1 MSGPDVSYLAA
12 FGGGLV
18 SFASPCV
25 LPLVPA
31 YLSMVTG
38 LEVSE
43 IRAPTRRHLGRITR
57 DTGLFVGGFSTIFV
71 LLGLTA
77 TGIGRFLEH
86 HQPVL
91 TRVSGL
97 LVLAFALFL
106 LGSMV
111 LQAPWL
117 YGEKRFHPR
126 LAGLGPFAA
135 PIAGAAFAFGW
146 TPCLGPVLGS
156 VLTVASIQQDTVRGA
171 ALLAA
176 YSLGLGVP
184 FLVTGLAF
192 GRLTRVFGWVNRH
205 YTAITMLSAI
215 SLGFFGVLLVLN
227 RLSWVTAQL
236 IAGLN
241 SLGLGD
247 LTRLG

>member
-1 MSGPDVSYLAA
+1 MSGPDVGYLAA

-38 LEVSE
+38 LEAAE
-43 IRAPTRRHLGRITR
+43 IQAPTRRHLGRIAR
-57 DTGLFVGGFSTIFV
+57 DTGLFVGGFSAIFV

-77 TGIGRFLEH
+77 TGVGRFLEH
-86 HQPVL
+86 HQLVL
-91 TRVSGL
+91 TRVSGM

-106 LGSMV
+106 LGSLV

-117 YGEKRFHPR
+117 YGEKRFHHR

-135 PIAGAAFAFGW
+135 PVAGAAFAFGW

-156 VLTVASIQQDTVRGA
+156 VLAVASIQQDSVRGA

-192 GRLTRVFGWVNRH
+192 GRLSRVFGWVKRH
-205 YTAITMLSAI
+205 YTGITALSAV

-227 RLSWVTAQL
+227 RLSWVTSQL

-241 SLGLGD
+241 ALGLGG